1 MTKIEAYAQWII
13 RRRFFVLAASLAFIA
28 VLTAGAQYI
37 SFTNDYRYFFSEKN
51 PHLQAFTKLQQTYA
65 APDTII
71 LALKP
76 KGTVEEEGG
85 RPRRATDADVLKV
98 IKQLTEDMWQ
108 TPHSTRVDSI
118 ANFPHTSATA
128 EDLVVQDLV
137 PDIDEIDQAV
147 AHKVHEIATKDAVLV
162 GRAISHDG
170 STAAVIARL
179 ALPND
184 NPRPNEEAVE
194 FARALQAEY
203 REKHPD
209 IQFELT
215 GSSLLSASFSE
226 GATNDLKTLTPAMY
240 VVIALMVWLL
250 IRTVSGTMAA
260 MLVIAM
266 ATTAAMGMAGW
277 LGIPISP
284 PSANA
289 PVVILTVAVADSIHV
304 LVTML
309 VEMRKGRTKDAA
321 IIESLRVNFVP
332 VMLTSVTTA
341 IGFLSLNFSDAYP
354 VRDLGTISAMGAV
367 VAWGLSIGFLPALL
381 SVLPV
386 KANAA
391 VEKQSDWMAGFARFV
406 IRRKSPILMSSIV
419 LVVVFGSFTPTL
431 RFNDMFAKYFDSRMD
446 FRVATDFVAENLTSI
461 YQIHYSVET
470 GEDSGIN
477 DPLYMKTVEDFA
489 NYMRADPMV
498 MQVSAIT
505 DVMKRVNKSMNADDE
520 SFYRVPEDR
529 REIAQYLLLYEMS
542 LPYGL
547 DLTDQIDVSKS
558 ATKISLT
565 LNQPTTAQTDTLI
578 HKADTWIKANGNG
591 YHFTNPAG
599 QAVMFGY
606 IGEANVISMTKG
618 TAVALVL
625 ISIIMLFALRSVRL
639 GLVSLV
645 PNLVPPIVAFGILA
659 AFFTNEVG
667 FWAAPIV
674 ATALGLI
681 VDATVHF
688 LSKYRNAR
696 NDGNTPEEAVTHAF
710 ERTGTAL
717 WVSTLVLIVG
727 FALLSYSPFKFN
739 SMMGAMVS
747 LNVAIALLLDFLLL
761 PVILLYVDRRKS
773 DKVSADAT
781 ASN

>member
-1 MTKIEAYAQWII
+1 MTKIEAYARWLIK
-13 RRRFFVLAASLAFIA
+13 RRAFVLVASLAFIGA
-28 VLTAGAQYI
+28 LTAGAQHI
-37 SFTNDYRYFFSEKN
+37 TFTNDYRYFFSEQN
-51 PHLQAFTKLQQTYA
+51 PHLKAFLKLQETYA
-65 APDTII
+65 SPDTII
-71 LALKP
+71 LALQP

-118 ANFPHTSATA
+118 ANFQHTRATEEDLIV
-128 EDLVVQDLV
+128 EDLV
-137 PDIDEIDQAV
+137 PEIDEIDQAV
-147 AHKVHEIATKDAVLV
+147 AHKVHEIATNDAVLV

-170 STAAVIARL
+170 RTAAVIARL
-179 ALPND
+179 TLPND
-184 NPRPNEEAVE
+184 NPTPNAEAVQ
-194 FARALQAEY
+194 FARELQAEY
-203 REKHPD
+203 REKYPD

-215 GSSLLSASFSE
+215 GSALLSASFSE
-226 GATNDLKTLTPAMY
+226 GATNDLKSLTPAMY
-240 VVIALMVWLL
+240 VLIALMVWLL
-250 IRTVSGTMAA
+250 IRSGTATGAA
-260 MLVIAM
+260 MLVIAF
-266 ATTAAMGMAGW
+266 ATTAAMGTAGW
-277 LGIPISP
+277 IGMPISP

-289 PVVILTVAVADSIHV
+289 PTVILTVAVADSIHII
-304 LVTML
+304 VTML
-309 VEMRKGRTKDAA
+309 VEMRKGRSKDDA
-321 IIESLRVNFVP
+321 IVESMRVNFVP
-332 VMLTSVTTA
+332 VLLTSVTTA
-341 IGFLSLNFSDAYP
+341 IGFFSLNFSDAPP
-354 VRDLGTISAMGAV
+354 VRDLGSISAFGAII
-367 VAWGLSIGFLPALL
+367 AWGLSIGFLPALL
-381 SVLPV
+381 SLLSI

-391 VEKQSDWMAGFARFV
+391 VERQSNLMGRFAGFV
-406 IRRKSPILMSSIV
+406 IKRKNPILMAS
-419 LVVVFGSFTPTL
+419 VVVVIAFGSFTPTL

-477 DPLYMKTVEDFA
+477 DPKYMHTVEDFA
-489 NYMRADPMV
+489 NYMREDPLV
-498 MQVSAIT
+498 MQVSVIT

-520 SFYRVPEDR
+520 SFYRVPDDR
-529 REIAQYLLLYEMS
+529 REMAQYLLLYEMS

-547 DLTDQIDVSKS
+547 DLTDQIDVAKS

-565 LNQPTTAQTDTLI
+565 INQPTTAQTDALI
-578 HKADTWIKANGNG
+578 AKGDAWIKEHGNG

-606 IGEANVISMTKG
+606 IGEANVKSMTKG

-625 ISIIMLFALRSVRL
+625 ISGILLLALRSVRL

-696 NDGNTPEEAVTHAF
+696 NDGKNPEDAVTHAF

-727 FALLSYSPFKFN
+727 FALLAYSPFKFN
-739 SMMGAMVS
+739 NMMGAMVA
-747 LNVAIALLLDFLLL
+747 LNIAIALILDFLLL

-773 DKVSADAT
+773 DKIAAENS
-781 ASN
+781 